1 VATIGKDGR
10 VKNIQVLSGPAFL
23 AAAAV
28 EAVKQW
34 VYQPTP
40 FKGRPVEVIAP
51 IDINF
56 ILNQ

>member
-1 VATIGKDGR
+1 V
-10 VKNIQVLSGPAFL
+10 P
-23 AAAAV
+23 AAV

-34 VYQPTP
+34 VYQPTLLNG
-40 FKGRPVEVIAP
+40 KAVEVIAP